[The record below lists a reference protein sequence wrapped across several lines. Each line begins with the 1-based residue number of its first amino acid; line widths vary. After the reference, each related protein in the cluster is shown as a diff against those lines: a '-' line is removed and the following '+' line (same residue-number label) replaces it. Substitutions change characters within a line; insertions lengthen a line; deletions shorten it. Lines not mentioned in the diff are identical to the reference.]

1 MVKLYGMEFDEN
13 QTPNYSDKPKYVL
26 HQLIKK
32 DYDNYLKLKNFL
44 KSIDI
49 PKYIIENKKD
59 LLIPNSPIMHTVKSI
74 KHIVWTD
81 YIFFKF
87 TDILKESN
95 IIFQKEGYSEN
106 FVNSVITK
114 INDLVKNYNDHFGKF
129 RFKSFDLLGQ
139 ELFQYDIVICGYD
152 DESTYNSQFDLFI
165 GEILD
170 HSIYNEAIR
179 IKNLKTHE
187 ISYVYPNKNSS
198 MYKNIVKLT
207 DNYNTLVTLFL
218 LKE

>member
-1 MVKLYGMEFDEN
+1 MIKLYGMEFDES
-13 QTPNYSDKPKYVL
+13 QTPNYSNKPKYIL

-59 LLIPNSPIMHTVKSI
+59 LLIPNTSTKI
-74 KHIVWTD
+74 KKHPHWTD
-81 YIFFKF
+81 YIYIHFP
-87 TDILKESN
+87 D
-95 IIFQKEGYSEN
+95 IIFYKNSRSIFKNEGYSEN
-106 FVNSVITK
+106 FVNSAIEE
-114 INDLVKNYNDHFGKF
+114 INAIIEIYNNNFGKL
-129 RFKSFDLLGQ
+129 RFKSFDLLDQ
-139 ELFQYDIVICGYD
+139 ELFQHDTVICGVED
-152 DESTYNSQFDLFI
+152 DDTGQFDLFI

-170 HSIYNEAIR
+170 HNFYNDAIR

-187 ISYVYPNKNSS
+187 IIYVYPNKNSF

-218 LKE
+218 LKN